1 MLPLLQASA
10 CCSIGCNT
18 CDGGAVVV
26 VGTTRAAGNGP
37 PAVSTHS
44 IDVEHEEE
52 KQKKS
57 SNTMHIV
64 GLHSISHSQSVLAVT
79 LRACVRVGGSHAN
92 GVSDEWDAVRVLT
105 KCERR

>member
-1 MLPLLQASA
+1 M
-10 CCSIGCNT
+10 
-18 CDGGAVVV
+18 
-26 VGTTRAAGNGP
+26 TTRAAGDGS

-52 KQKKS
+52 KKEES
-57 SNTMHIV
+57 SSTMHIV
-64 GLHSISHSQSVLAVT
+64 GLHSISHSQSVLALT

-105 KCERR
+105 KSESR